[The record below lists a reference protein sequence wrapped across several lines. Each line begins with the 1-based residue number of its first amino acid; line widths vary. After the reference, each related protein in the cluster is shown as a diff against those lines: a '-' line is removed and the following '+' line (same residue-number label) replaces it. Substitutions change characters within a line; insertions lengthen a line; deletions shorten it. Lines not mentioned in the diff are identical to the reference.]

1 MSNQNQKALLEVK
14 EITFSDTKLIAIKDN
29 KTGKVFTSIKKF
41 CDDLGLKDHTKQIS
55 KINKDE
61 VLKEGVAILALP
73 SNGGIQDVFCLDI
86 EYIAMWLTSI
96 KPNHCAEE
104 IRPLLIEFKK
114 KAQKVLAKAFLQD
127 QQEQPKF
134 NIPKNFAEALR
145 LSAELAEKN
154 EALETENKELKPQA
168 TLLKLF
174 TDTTE
179 LKTLK
184 QIGYKL
190 KKYGLGPYKI
200 FDFLR
205 KHHVLTKVNGENYAT
220 HNYEKHFKIETL
232 LKKWVDKDTGEEK
245 SKAFDILKMQP
256 SFYKHLAEL
265 LVNDG
270 ILTINQFNN
279 IDFNDVP
286 HDEACFDFTQKVG

>member
-41 CDDLGLKDHTKQIS
+41 CEDLGIDFSTQLK
-55 KINKDE
+55 KIKDDE
-61 VLKEGVAILALP
+61 VLSEGVVIIPIP
-73 SNGGIQDVFCLDI
+73 SKGGVQEVSCLDI
-86 EYIAMWLTSI
+86 DYVASWLTTI
-96 KPNHCAEE
+96 KSTKCKQE